1 MMKNVVLKK
10 ILKSTVF
17 KGFSMVNKI
26 IPKDETKIM
35 LYSGNRGLAFNLIPL
50 RKYLLENQY
59 NDRYKLIY
67 GIEDLKYADKTVKN
81 EQFVT
86 QIKAFLI
93 FLNTKHVFY
102 TAGQIPIKPIKK
114 QCVIQL
120 DHGACMLKTLGSL
133 TKINNGD
140 ENFFTYVTYPN
151 DIYID
156 IVSKGYNCKKS
167 AVAIN
172 GEPMTDIMFGNY
184 QKYDFSEYDK
194 VVLWTPTFRQSD
206 YLGYDDSSFNQIL
219 PTFEN
224 GNYDKLNTYLK
235 ENKMFL
241 IVKLH
246 PMQNTDELYKRN
258 YSNLKIWTDE
268 DFQQN
273 NYDLYHLM
281 PQADAMLGDYSST
294 MLQFLLLD
302 RPLGYVVPDIEE
314 YKEKRGF
321 VFNDYQNY
329 MPGMII
335 KNQTQFFQFL
345 DSIIDG
351 NDNYKEKRLYTLDKV
366 HRYKDGNNCKRALEL
381 SGIK

>member
-1 MMKNVVLKK
+1 
-10 ILKSTVF
+10 
-17 KGFSMVNKI
+17 
-26 IPKDETKIM
+26 
-35 LYSGNRGLAFNLIPL
+35 
-50 RKYLLENQY
+50 
-59 NDRYKLIY
+59 
-67 GIEDLKYADKTVKN
+67 
-81 EQFVT
+81 
-86 QIKAFLI
+86 
-93 FLNTKHVFY
+93 
-102 TAGQIPIKPIKK
+102 
-114 QCVIQL
+114 
-120 DHGACMLKTLGSL
+120 
-133 TKINNGD
+133 
-140 ENFFTYVTYPN
+140 
-151 DIYID
+151 
-156 IVSKGYNCKKS
+156 
-167 AVAIN
+167 
-172 GEPMTDIMFGNY
+172 
-184 QKYDFSEYDK
+184 
-194 VVLWTPTFRQSD
+194 
-206 YLGYDDSSFNQIL
+206 
-219 PTFEN
+219 
-224 GNYDKLNTYLK
+224 
-235 ENKMFL
+235 
-241 IVKLH
+241 
-246 PMQNTDELYKRN
+246 MQNTDELYKRN

>member
-10 ILKSTVF
+10 FLKATIF
-17 KGFSMVNKI
+17 KGFSLVNSV
-26 IPKDETKIM
+26 IPKDDTKIM

-50 RKYLLENQY
+50 RKYLLDNQY
-59 NDRYKLIY
+59 NEKYKLIY
-67 GIEDLKYADKTVKN
+67 GIEDLKYADNTTKN
-81 EQFVT
+81 EKFVT

-102 TAGQIPIKPIKK
+102 TAGQIPIKPSKN

-167 AVAIN
+167 SVVIN
-172 GEPMTDIMFGNY
+172 GEPMTDIMFGEY
-184 QKYDFSEYDK
+184 QKYDFSEYNK
-194 VVLWTPTFRQSD
+194 IILWTPTFRQSD
-206 YLGYDDSSFNQIL
+206 YLGYDDSSFNEIL

-224 GNYDKLNTYLK
+224 GNYNELNNYLK
-235 ENKMFL
+235 QNKMLL

-246 PMQNTDELYKRN
+246 PMQNTDELNQRI
-258 YSNLKIWTDE
+258 YSNLKIYTDV
-268 DFQQN
+268 DFQKN
-273 NYDLYHLM
+273 NYDLYNLM

-302 RPLGYVVPDIEE
+302 KPLGYVVPDIEE

-321 VFNDYQNY
+321 VFEDYQKY
-329 MPGMII
+329 MPGMVI
-335 KNQTQFFQFL
+335 KNQNQFYTFL
-345 DSIIDG
+345 DSILAG
-351 NDNYKEKRLYTLDKV
+351 NDQYKEHRLYTLNKV
-366 HRYKDGNNCKRALEL
+366 HKYQDGNNCKRALEL